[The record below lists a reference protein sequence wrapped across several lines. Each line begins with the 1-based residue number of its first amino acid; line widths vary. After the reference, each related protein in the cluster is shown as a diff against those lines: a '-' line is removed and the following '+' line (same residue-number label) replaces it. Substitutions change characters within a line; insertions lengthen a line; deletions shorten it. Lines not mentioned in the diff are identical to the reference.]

1 MPFTTTFG
9 LFTTTRLPL
18 DNIPGKHLLLGPI
31 LVMKLKPQIMPYK
44 VKSLIYLICFIASVL
59 IYSQVDTSSEEL
71 KTEDIQLVQTQTE
84 DLQQQKDE
92 AL

>member
-59 IYSQVDTSSEEL
+59 IYSQVETSSEEFNN
-71 KTEDIQLVQTQTE
+71 EDVQLVQTE
-84 DLQQQKDE
+84 SVDLQHQKDE

>member
-1 MPFTTTFG
+1 
-9 LFTTTRLPL
+9 
-18 DNIPGKHLLLGPI
+18 
-31 LVMKLKPQIMPYK
+31 MPYK

-59 IYSQVDTSSEEL
+59 IYSQVETSSEEF